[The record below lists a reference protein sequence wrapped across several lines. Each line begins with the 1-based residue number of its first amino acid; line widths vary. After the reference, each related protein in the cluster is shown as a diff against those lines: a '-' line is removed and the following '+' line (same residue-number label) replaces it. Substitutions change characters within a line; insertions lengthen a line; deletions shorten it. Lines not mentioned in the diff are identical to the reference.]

1 MSFVWSWSAIECFEQ
16 CPKKFYHQYILR
28 EKEPPSPALLKG
40 REDHK
45 NCEDFLNGKIDTP
58 KYPIAVPVKR
68 QAQGKKLMVE
78 AKFGL
83 NGAVEPTGF
92 FDDRV
97 WGRGAA
103 DVLILD
109 YPSAVLIDWKTG
121 KIQEGTK
128 YWKGPSQ
135 LTILALFA
143 FKHFPRID
151 KITAMNIYLEHN
163 TPGQPF
169 TFLRSQESQLWAQI
183 MPRIQR
189 VEDTVQKNSY
199 CMMPGPLCGYCPV
212 KTCPNNRS

>member
-16 CPKKFYHQYILR
+16 CPKKFYHQYILK
-28 EKEPPSPALLKG
+28 EKEAPSPALLKG

-45 NCEDFLNGKIDTP
+45 NCEDYMLGKIEVP

-68 QAQGKKLMVE
+68 QAVGKKVMVE

-83 NGAVEPTGF
+83 NGAFENCGF

-103 DVLILD
+103 DVLILN
-109 YPSAVLIDWKTG
+109 YPHAVLIDWKTG
-121 KIQEGTK
+121 KNKEATK
-128 YWKGPSQ
+128 YWTGPSQ
-135 LTILALFA
+135 LIILALFT

-163 TPGQPF
+163 VPGEAF
-169 TFLRSQESQLWAQI
+169 TFLRSEEAALWSKI
-183 MPRIQR
+183 IPRIER
-189 VEDTVQKNSY
+189 VEKALRDNTY
-199 CMMPGPLCGYCPV
+199 CMMPGPLCGYCSV